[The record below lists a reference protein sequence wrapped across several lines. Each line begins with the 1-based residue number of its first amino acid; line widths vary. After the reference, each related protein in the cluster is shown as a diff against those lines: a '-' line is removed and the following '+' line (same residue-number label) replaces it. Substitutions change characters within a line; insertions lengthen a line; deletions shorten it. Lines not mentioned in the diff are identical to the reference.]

1 MSSSKTVRKLEAVSP
16 VPADID
22 IANSV
27 QPFHI
32 SEIANE
38 LNLNPEHYDLYG
50 KYKAK
55 VSKSISLSMYV
66 SLKKKKNKFCILMD
80 GLLKWMW
87 GFRPRYRNRFLFLC
101 MFD

>member
-1 MSSSKTVRKLEAVSP
+1 MSSSKTVRKLEVVSP
-16 VPADID
+16 VPTDID

-38 LNLNPEHYDLYG
+38 LNLNPKHYDLYG

-55 VSKSISLSMYV
+55 VSKSSSLSMYV
-66 SLKKKKNKFCILMD
+66 SLNKKKV
-80 GLLKWMW
+80 
-87 GFRPRYRNRFLFLC
+87 LFFNGCWVLGKVSKSFSLS
-101 MFD
+101 MYA